1 MSKLIP
7 NVRFIDRLF
16 TGFQIY
22 NHIFVVSF
30 TQFART
36 FIKDSA
42 VCGTITATKKHTS
55 LSKKAWLT
63 LTDIAVPSLVANA
76 EKEKRC

>member
-1 MSKLIP
+1 MEK
-7 NVRFIDRLF
+7 DAE
-16 TGFQIY
+16 
-22 NHIFVVSF
+22 
-30 TQFART
+30 FART